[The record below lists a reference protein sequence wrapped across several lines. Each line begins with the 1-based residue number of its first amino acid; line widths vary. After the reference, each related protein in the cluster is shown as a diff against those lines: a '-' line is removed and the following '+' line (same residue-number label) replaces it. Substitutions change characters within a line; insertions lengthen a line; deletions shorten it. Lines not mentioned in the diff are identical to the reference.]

1 MPKKKIIDLVGPVSD
16 RPHRNM
22 KAKVVFDPSD
32 IHIPKKKNKYSFKKK
47 KPIAAT
53 TVKKTTNGSTK
64 KQDTTRS
71 VNSVTE
77 SLDSLSTEI
86 KTISPIHSTGKSVT
100 QKTSKNCFICSK
112 ISGNTELIDCPIC
125 LIKAHRH
132 CLIVVEPMWKFK
144 LDICPWFCK
153 QCRKENCNKCL
164 KDESQSKIQR
174 RCITCEVG
182 LHIICYESYEIK
194 PLQKI
199 SNDMYVCFP
208 CLTLATRINPEEEE
222 DIVGAVND
230 NADDDV
236 ESCSMSIVSLS
247 SDKDDTDSKS
257 NGSNSSDYEQYD
269 EILNNEIPNISKWTK
284 DEVFGYLKEVLP
296 QNIID
301 QIIKYELDGHAFQS
315 LKREEIV
322 SNMGLKLGHALKIY
336 KQVRI
341 LQTQSTV
348 SRIFWE

>member
-22 KAKVVFDPSD
+22 VSIDLPMKLCILLLLDFFKLQKAKVVFDPSD

-125 LIKAHRH
+125 LIK
-132 CLIVVEPMWKFK
+132 
-144 LDICPWFCK
+144 
-153 QCRKENCNKCL
+153 
-164 KDESQSKIQR
+164 
-174 RCITCEVG
+174 
-182 LHIICYESYEIK
+182 
-194 PLQKI
+194 
-199 SNDMYVCFP
+199 
-208 CLTLATRINPEEEE
+208 
-222 DIVGAVND
+222 
-230 NADDDV
+230 
-236 ESCSMSIVSLS
+236 
-247 SDKDDTDSKS
+247 
-257 NGSNSSDYEQYD
+257 GSNNRY
-269 EILNNEIPNISKWTK
+269 
-284 DEVFGYLKEVLP
+284 
-296 QNIID
+296 
-301 QIIKYELDGHAFQS
+301 
-315 LKREEIV
+315 R
-322 SNMGLKLGHALKIY
+322 
-336 KQVRI
+336 
-341 LQTQSTV
+341 
-348 SRIFWE
+348 